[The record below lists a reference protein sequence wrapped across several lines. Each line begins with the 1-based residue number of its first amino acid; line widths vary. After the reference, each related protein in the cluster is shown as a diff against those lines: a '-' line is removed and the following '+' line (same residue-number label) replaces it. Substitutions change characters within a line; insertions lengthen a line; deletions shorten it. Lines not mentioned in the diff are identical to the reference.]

1 MDKHKN
7 NASEITEIVSKAL
20 VKIHYNQLIESESK
34 LVNESKK
41 QDFWSNSEKAQKTM
55 QEIADLIHKFPEL
68 KDVIVNALLGEL
80 IKSNNYSKQD
90 IETIRELYKEH
101 KLKQNQIWLKLKYG

>member
-1 MDKHKN
+1 MLHSSVATYPIAIPSIPNVPPEMPPEVKTILARIGKKN
-7 NASEITEIVSKAL
+7 AKLQIEPIT
-20 VKIHYNQLIESESK
+20 
-34 LVNESKK
+34 
-41 QDFWSNSEKAQKTM
+41 KTM

-80 IKSNNYSKQD
+80 IKSKNYSKQD